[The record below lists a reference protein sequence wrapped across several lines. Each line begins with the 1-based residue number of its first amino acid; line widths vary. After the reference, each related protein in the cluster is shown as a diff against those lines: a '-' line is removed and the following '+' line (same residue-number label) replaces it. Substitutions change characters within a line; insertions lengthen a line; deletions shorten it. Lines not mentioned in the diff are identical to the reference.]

1 MTHTINTA
9 WAVATDIANRRMK
22 KHGRTKWSRGDYNL
36 AKRIL
41 TKLLPDPE

>member
-9 WAVATDIANRRMK
+9 WAIACNEANRHMK

-36 AKRIL
+36 AVRTL
-41 TKLLPDPE
+41 NRLLPDPE